1 MDERLS
7 RELAKLDMQD
17 SPSRSPKW
25 KNTQSM
31 QVSPSSSPKF
41 RETRKNEDLVDEVAR
56 RGELRAE
63 DLERQF
69 RERMD
74 ASLSI
79 ELAKIERARRRI
91 NLLVTVPVGE
101 SRTQDIQNELSDEEA
116 YIQMYH
122 LRQRYDRLLEGSK
135 DVLESKAH
143 LSGEELRQRL
153 KVFYE
158 GVCPTKLSNVARI
171 VDSFE
176 ARGATRQALRDLNNE
191 LLDTYG
197 CDLYSVTV
205 IAEAGDVSSTHVQ
218 AGLALQERLDMLS
231 ESEGARRIEEARNW
245 NKQGLD
251 HQAERR
257 NMLQD
262 VSTDILRKST
272 CVSQSPTASDKRKH
286 PRTFFGQFS
295 ELGPYP
301 VLALLPQPLLQHDQP
316 NPAVQ
321 PEMCQVDQV
330 CTCSRRHQLSMI
342 TAHMK
347 WGCNMCQSRFT
358 YNPRLRCHECDFDL
372 CNTCAAMQRTS
383 METQPQ
389 IQTQPPQQPQI
400 QAQPPQQ
407 TQPRIQAQPPQQTLF
422 VGVPSPRWAGSTTG
436 LILKCRNIP
445 G

>member
-1 MDERLS
+1 
-7 RELAKLDMQD
+7 MQA
-17 SPSRSPKW
+17 
-25 KNTQSM
+25 
-31 QVSPSSSPKF
+31 SPSSSPKF
-41 RETRKNEDLVDEVAR
+41 RETLKNEDLVDEVAR

-79 ELAKIERARRRI
+79 ELAKIERARRRV
-91 NLLVTVPVGE
+91 NLLVTVPVWE
-101 SRTQDIQNELSDEEA
+101 SRMQDIEHELSDEEA

-135 DVLESKAH
+135 QVLDSKAH

-153 KVFYE
+153 KLFYE

-218 AGLALQERLDMLS
+218 AGGLALQERLDMLS

-245 NKQGLD
+245 NKQCLD

-286 PRTFFGQFS
+286 PRTSFGQFS

-321 PEMCQVDQV
+321 QEMCQVDQM

-400 QAQPPQQ
+400 QAQPLQQTQPQILAQPPQQ
-407 TQPRIQAQPPQQTLF
+407 TQPQIQAQPLQQTLF

-436 LILKCRNIP
+436 LILKYRNIP